1 MSQPSPSREQIFSR
15 LFHAT
20 VKKYWKS
27 RFKTTGILDAEGKA
41 FLVSIDYPE
50 QEFLDFIE
58 DSTGIVEGAL
68 FWYRKA
74 AVLGAITA
82 QTNLGYL
89 FANGLGVERDYAQA
103 AFWYRKAAEKGDISA
118 QSGLGYLY
126 TNELGVDQ
134 DYTQAMLWY
143 RKAAEEG
150 NISAQNGLGYL
161 YAWTWRHPGLF
172 PIRVLVSQGRRGG
185 V

>member
-68 FWYRKA
+68 
-74 AVLGAITA
+74 
-82 QTNLGYL
+82 
-89 FANGLGVERDYAQA
+89 
-103 AFWYRKAAEKGDISA
+103 FWYRKAAEKGDISA